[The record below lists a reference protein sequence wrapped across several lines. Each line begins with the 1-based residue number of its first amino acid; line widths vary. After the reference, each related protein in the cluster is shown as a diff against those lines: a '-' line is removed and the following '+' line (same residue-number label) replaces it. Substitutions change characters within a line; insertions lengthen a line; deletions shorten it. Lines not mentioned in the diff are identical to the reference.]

1 MDLINE
7 YEMRGIYDSG
17 FIRGQIADRMK
28 MLKFSNKEITETS
41 IVINELYSN
50 IVKHNAVNGKIRF
63 FQNTAENRVGIEII
77 SEDKVQGKEDINE
90 VQKNGVSIK
99 GTIDDGFGTINS
111 FRDFFE
117 IRSNI
122 EYVSKKGMPV
132 EKTLTVRLWSM
143 VLNDTSVIGNSEMK
157 VSVISRPHTG
167 FSVNGDCYYIRSL
180 KDRDIIAVVD
190 GLGHGME
197 AHEAASRAVKI
208 IEENTQ
214 NSIEDIIKQTNTA
227 LKNTRGAVIALF
239 IIYKFTNEFEMI
251 SVGNIDCRHITAS
264 STVKLLS
271 YNGYVGAYS
280 GSCKARRHIYSNGDM
295 LVLCSDGIS
304 SKWEVG
310 NHAEGVSKSPS
321 LLCNMVFSE
330 YERHNDD
337 ATILVAVL

>member
-1 MDLINE
+1 M
-7 YEMRGIYDSG
+7 
-17 FIRGQIADRMK
+17 MK
-28 MLKFSNKEITETS
+28 SLKFSNKEITETS
-41 IVINELYSN
+41 IVISELCSN
-50 IVKHNAVNGKIRF
+50 IVKHKSINGKIRF
-63 FQNTAENRVGIEII
+63 FQITADNRVGIEII

-90 VQKNGVSIK
+90 GQKDGASIN

-111 FRDFFE
+111 FSDFFE
-117 IRSNI
+117 IRSNTENVI
-122 EYVSKKGMPV
+122 KKGMPV
-132 EKTLTVRLWSM
+132 ETTLTIRLWSM
-143 VLNDTSVIGNSEMK
+143 ALTDTSGIGSSEIK
-157 VSVISRPHTG
+157 VSVISRPYTG
-167 FSVNGDCYYIRSL
+167 FLVNGDCYYIRNFE
-180 KDRDIIAVVD
+180 DRDIIAVVD

-251 SVGNIDCRHITAS
+251 SIGNIDCRHITAG

-280 GSCKARRHIYSNGDM
+280 GSCKARRHIFSNGDM
-295 LVLCSDGIS
+295 LVLCSDGIT
-304 SKWEVG
+304 SKWEVE
-310 NHAEGVSKSPS
+310 NYAEGVAKSPS
-321 LLCNMVFSE
+321 LLCNMVFNE

>member
-7 YEMRGIYDSG
+7 HEVRGFYDSG
-17 FIRGQIADRMK
+17 YIRGQIADKMK
-28 MLKFSNKEITETS
+28 MLKLSDKEITEIS
-41 IVINELYSN
+41 IVINTLCSN
-50 IVKHNAVNGKIRF
+50 IVKHNAVNGKIRY
-63 FQNTAENRVGIEII
+63 FQINAENRVEIEII
-77 SEDKVQGKEDINE
+77 SEDKVQGINTSE
-90 VQKNGVSIK
+90 VQKDNVSNK
-99 GTIDDGFGTINS
+99 GTIDDGFESINNFS
-111 FRDFFE
+111 DFFE
-117 IRSNI
+117 ISSNT

-132 EKTLTVRLWSM
+132 ETMLTVRLWSM
-143 VLNDTSVIGNSEMK
+143 ALNDTSAIGNSEIK
-157 VSVISRPHTG
+157 VSVISRPYTG

-180 KDRDIIAVVD
+180 EDRDIIAVVD
-190 GLGHGME
+190 GLGHGRD
-197 AHEAASRAVKI
+197 AHKAASHAVKI

-239 IIYKFTNEFEMI
+239 IVYKFTNEFEMI
-251 SVGNIDCRHITAS
+251 SIGNIDCRHIVAD

-280 GSCKARRHIYSNGDM
+280 GSCKSRKHIYSKGDM

-310 NHAEGVSKSPS
+310 NYAEGVAKSPS
-321 LLCNMVFSE
+321 LLCNMVFNE